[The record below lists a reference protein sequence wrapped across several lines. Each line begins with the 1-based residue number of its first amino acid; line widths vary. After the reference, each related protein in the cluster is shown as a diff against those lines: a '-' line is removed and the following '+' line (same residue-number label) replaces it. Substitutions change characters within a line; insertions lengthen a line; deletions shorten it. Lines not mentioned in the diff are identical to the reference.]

1 MLVSY
6 AWWSRIT
13 SRRWLLEAMNSLNLE
28 QSIYVIYRQIGCK
41 PSYDYSR
48 KASIGSEQASLLLHV
63 EISPTSCN
71 QQSHQCIPAT
81 HLNASTKLPAGKGG
95 AILTIPTFSLESCLG
110 MPRVTRNTGRP
121 AWRSPTMTCLQE
133 YNSVFC
139 TWYVVN
145 FNKA

>member
-13 SRRWLLEAMNSLNLE
+13 SRRCLLEAMNSLNLE

-41 PSYDYSR
+41 PSYEYSR
-48 KASIGSEQASLLLHV
+48 KASIGSEQASLLLYV

-110 MPRVTRNTGRP
+110 MPRDEEYGAPGLEVPNDDLFTRVQQ
-121 AWRSPTMTCLQE
+121 CLL
-133 YNSVFC
+133 YLVRR
-139 TWYVVN
+139 
-145 FNKA
+145 